1 MEQNIIK
8 LNYKE
13 KEIYLIKTAHV
24 SKTSVEDVRN
34 AYEEIKPDS
43 ICIELDKE
51 RYSSLKNKDDKWRNQ
66 DITKIIKDKKVGLL
80 LANIILS
87 SFQRRMAK
95 SLDTS
100 TGGEMIEGIRLSE
113 ENNIPLVFADRP
125 VNTTFMR
132 VWNSLSLMEKVKLLI
147 TIISSIF
154 DKEEISEEELAS
166 LKEKDS
172 LEAALNEVSREFPNV
187 KKALVDER
195 DMFLA
200 QKIKTA
206 PGKRTIAII
215 GAAHSIGIEKYLD
228 QDIDTEEL
236 LKINKKRFS
245 IASLFKWGIPLLI
258 LFMLIYTVFANLNTG
273 LDNIKNWVLWNG
285 TASAIG
291 ALLCKGHPLT
301 ILVSFLVAP
310 FTSLNPVLS
319 AGLFAALVESYNKK
333 PKVKDFEDIVIDT
346 DSPKVFLK
354 NRVTRI
360 LIIFIVVNVC
370 SSLATFISGAGI
382 LDSFIK
388 IFTR

>member
-1 MEQNIIK
+1 MK
-8 LNYKE
+8 LTTV
-13 KEIYLIKTAHV
+13 KEIY
-24 SKTSVEDVRN
+24 
-34 AYEEIKPDS
+34 
-43 ICIELDKE
+43 KE
-51 RYSSLKNKDDKWRNQ
+51 R
-66 DITKIIKDKKVGLL
+66 
-80 LANIILS
+80 
-87 SFQRRMAK
+87 
-95 SLDTS
+95 
-100 TGGEMIEGIRLSE
+100 
-113 ENNIPLVFADRP
+113 
-125 VNTTFMR
+125 
-132 VWNSLSLMEKVKLLI
+132 
-147 TIISSIF
+147 
-154 DKEEISEEELAS
+154 
-166 LKEKDS
+166 
-172 LEAALNEVSREFPNV
+172 
-187 KKALVDER
+187 
-195 DMFLA
+195 
-200 QKIKTA
+200 
-206 PGKRTIAII
+206 
-215 GAAHSIGIEKYLD
+215 EKYLD

-319 AGLFAALVESYNKK
+319 AGLFAALVESYIKK

-346 DSPKVFLK
+346 DSPKGFLK

>member
-132 VWNSLSLMEKVKLLI
+132 VWNSLSLMEKAKLLI

-195 DMFLA
+195 DM
-200 QKIKTA
+200 
-206 PGKRTIAII
+206 
-215 GAAHSIGIEKYLD
+215 Y
-228 QDIDTEEL
+228 L

-319 AGLFAALVESYNKK
+319 AGLFAALVESYIKK

-346 DSPKVFLK
+346 DSPKGFLK

>member
-66 DITKIIKDKKVGLL
+66 DITKRIKDKKVGLL

-132 VWNSLSLMEKVKLLI
+132 VWNSLSLMEKAKLLI

-215 GAAHSIGIEKYLD
+215 GTAHSIGIEKYLY
-228 QDIDTEEL
+228 QDIDTE
-236 LKINKKRFS
+236 
-245 IASLFKWGIPLLI
+245 
-258 LFMLIYTVFANLNTG
+258 
-273 LDNIKNWVLWNG
+273 
-285 TASAIG
+285 
-291 ALLCKGHPLT
+291 
-301 ILVSFLVAP
+301 
-310 FTSLNPVLS
+310 
-319 AGLFAALVESYNKK
+319 
-333 PKVKDFEDIVIDT
+333 
-346 DSPKVFLK
+346 
-354 NRVTRI
+354 
-360 LIIFIVVNVC
+360 
-370 SSLATFISGAGI
+370 
-382 LDSFIK
+382 
-388 IFTR
+388 